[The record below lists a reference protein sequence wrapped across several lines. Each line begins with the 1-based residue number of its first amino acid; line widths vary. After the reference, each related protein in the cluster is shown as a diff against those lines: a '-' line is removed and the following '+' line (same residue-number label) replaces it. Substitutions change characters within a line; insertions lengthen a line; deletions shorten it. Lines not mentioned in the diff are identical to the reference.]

1 MPSITRQPLTQG
13 PAAQHHLSGPPEGHD
28 HHGHGS
34 GRGWETADLVR
45 VALVAVASI
54 AVWFRWYEPFQS
66 FSLIGVLAVVAG
78 GYPIFREALE
88 NMLEGRM
95 TMELSM
101 VIALVAAMLIRE
113 FFTAL
118 IIALFV
124 LVAEI
129 LEGMTVSR
137 GRRAIGELLD
147 LLPQTVEVLQNDSG
161 SEVPLALVQRGNR
174 VLVRPGARIPVDGE
188 VFRGSSY
195 VDQSAITGEPV
206 PVKKEAG
213 AEVYAG
219 TINQSGVIEIFVS
232 AVGADTT
239 FGKIMEAV
247 ERAEASRAPIQRVAD
262 RLAGYL
268 VYFALGAAL
277 LTFLV
282 THNVRA
288 TISVVIVAGACGIA
302 AGTPLAILGAIGRSA
317 KAGAVVK
324 GGLYI
329 EQLGNVDTIVL
340 DKTGTLTFGAPK
352 VVGIIPNTG
361 RSRHDLL
368 RCAAI
373 AERNSE
379 HPLARAIVSFAQAE
393 IGIFPP
399 PEKFTYD
406 PGKGITAVHDGAAIY
421 VGKSS
426 YLAEKGVALPPDGVQ
441 HAATEVLVARDRDF
455 LGRILIDDQLRSEAS
470 QAIRELKAIKIQTV
484 LLTGDTAQTAER
496 IGRELELDKT
506 LSQLLPQQKLTEI
519 EKLQR
524 AGRKVA
530 MVGDG
535 INDAPALV
543 QADVGIA
550 MGSGTDVAQESADVV
565 LIGNNLLKVA
575 ETLKIARRCRRII
588 LQNFYGTLIVDSIGI
603 ILAAVGFLTP
613 LLAAFIHVT
622 SEMTFILN
630 SARLLPSKGSQ

>member
-1 MPSITRQPLTQG
+1 MPSTIQQL
-13 PAAQHHLSGPPEGHD
+13 PATEDLQHVQADED
-28 HHGHGS
+28 HGHHEPGS
-34 GRGWETADLVR
+34 GRGWEIADLVR
-45 VALVAVASI
+45 VALVALAAI
-54 AVWFRWYEPFQS
+54 AVWFHWYEPFHS
-66 FSLIGVLAVVAG
+66 FSLIGVLAVLVG
-78 GYPIFREALE
+78 GYPIFREAFE
-88 NMLEGRM
+88 NVMEGRM

-118 IIALFV
+118 IITLFV
-124 LVAEI
+124 LIAEI

-147 LLPQTVEVLQNDSG
+147 LLPQTVEVLKEDHVF
-161 SEVPLALVQRGNR
+161 EMPLHLVKRGDR

-206 PVKKEAG
+206 PVRKG
-213 AEVYAG
+213 SGSEVYAG
-219 TINQSGVIEIFVS
+219 TINQSGAIEVFVS

-239 FGKIMEAV
+239 FGKIIEAV
-247 ERAEASRAPIQRVAD
+247 ENAEKSRAPIQRVAD

-268 VYFALGAAL
+268 VYFAMGAAL
-277 LTFLV
+277 LTFLL

-329 EQLGNVDTIVL
+329 EQLGKVDMVVV
-340 DKTGTLTFGAPK
+340 DKTGTLTFGSPGVIDVVPAP
-352 VVGIIPNTG
+352 GE
-361 RSRHDLL
+361 SQEELL

-379 HPLARAIVSFAQAE
+379 HPIAKAIVSFAQRS
-393 IGIFPP
+393 IGLFSPP
-399 PEKFTYD
+399 DKFLYE
-406 PGKGITAVHDGAAIY
+406 PGKGITAVAGDRTIHIGNS
-421 VGKSS
+421 G
-426 YLAEKGVALPPDGVQ
+426 YLAEKGVVVPSDGNRLS
-441 HAATEVLVARDRDF
+441 ATQVLVARDSDY
-455 LGRILIDDQLRSEAS
+455 LGSITIDDPLRGEAA
-470 QAIRELKAIKIQTV
+470 QAVRELKAMNIQTL
-484 LLTGDTAQTAER
+484 LLTGDSAQTAER
-496 IGRELELDKT
+496 IGRELALDKT
-506 LSQLLPQQKLTEI
+506 LAQLLPQDKVKEIQKL
-519 EKLQR
+519 QQ
-524 AGRKVA
+524 AGRRVV

-535 INDAPALV
+535 INDAPSLA

-565 LIGNNLLKVA
+565 LIGNNLLKVV
-575 ETLKIARRCRRII
+575 ETLRIARRCRRII

-603 ILAAVGFLTP
+603 VLASIGFLTP
-613 LLAAFIHVT
+613 LLAAFIHVS

-630 SARLLPSKGSQ
+630 SARLLPSKKA

>member
-1 MPSITRQPLTQG
+1 MSSVTEKMSPDIHNSD
-13 PAAQHHLSGPPEGHD
+13 LSHNPTHD
-28 HHGHGS
+28 SSHREHGS
-34 GRGWETADLVR
+34 GGLEKADLLR
-45 VALVAVASI
+45 VGLVAIASI
-54 AVWFRWYEPFQS
+54 AVWFHWYEPFQS
-66 FSLIGVLAVVAG
+66 FSLVGVLAVVIG
-78 GYPIFREALE
+78 GFPIFREALE
-88 NMLEGRM
+88 NVLEGRM

-118 IIALFV
+118 IITLFV

-137 GRRAIGELLD
+137 GRKAIGDLLD
-147 LLPQTVEVLQNDSG
+147 LLPQTVEVLHEDSG
-161 SEVPLALVQRGNR
+161 TEVPLASVKRGDR

-206 PVKKEAG
+206 PVLKEPGNA
-213 AEVYAG
+213 VFAG
-219 TINQSGVIEIFVS
+219 TINQSGVIEVFVS
-232 AVGADTT
+232 AVGTDTT
-239 FGKIMEAV
+239 FGKIIEVV
-247 ERAEASRAPIQRVAD
+247 ETAEKSRAPIQRIAD

-277 LTFLV
+277 ITFLL

-324 GGLYI
+324 GGLHI
-329 EQLGNVDTIVL
+329 EQMGKVDMVVL
-340 DKTGTLTFGAPK
+340 DKTGTLTFGSPG
-352 VVGIIPNTG
+352 VVDVIPSAG
-361 RSRHDLL
+361 RSQQELL
-368 RCAAI
+368 RYAAI

-379 HPLARAIVSFAQAE
+379 HPLAKAIVNFAQAE

-399 PEKFTYD
+399 PEKFAYA
-406 PGKGITAVHDGAAIY
+406 PGKGVTAVFQGHDIY
-421 VGKSS
+421 IGNSG
-426 YLAEKGVALPPDGVQ
+426 YLMEKGIALPPNGSQNSV
-441 HAATEVLVARDRDF
+441 TEVLVAYNQTY
-455 LGRILIDDQLRSEAS
+455 LGRILVDDQLRTEA
-470 QAIRELKAIKIQTV
+470 AEAVRELQSMGIRTL
-484 LLTGDTAQTAER
+484 LLTGDSTQIAER
-496 IGRELELDKT
+496 IGRELALDKT
-506 LSQLLPQQKLTEI
+506 LSQLLPEGKLREI
-519 EKLQR
+519 ERLQA

-535 INDAPALV
+535 INDAPALA

-575 ETLKIARRCRRII
+575 ETFKIARRCRRII
-588 LQNFYGTLIVDSIGI
+588 LQNFYGTLVVDSIGI
-603 ILAAVGFLTP
+603 ALAAIGFLTP
-613 LLAAFIHVT
+613 LLAAFIHVS
-622 SEMTFILN
+622 SEMAFILN
-630 SARLLPSKGSQ
+630 SARLLPSKKGAI